1 MSGSSQIE
9 MNSPSNVGYNR
20 VAIRKGASSGDLRQ
34 SSVSSIST
42 KDRLMCFLT
51 GENEDVRT
59 ARLQLSGY
67 LKLLEAE
74 CARLGVARSQ
84 HYDGGKKLFEDFER
98 QKLQLQKWGLHSLI
112 PAFQMQVMSTPNHVY
127 FCSCWLTAQISS
139 LL

>member
-1 MSGSSQIE
+1 

-20 VAIRKGASSGDLRQ
+20 VAIRKGTSTGDLRL
-34 SSVSSIST
+34 SSAPSIST
-42 KDRLMCFLT
+42 KDRLMCFFT

-67 LKLLEAE
+67 LKLLESE

-84 HYDGGKKLFEDFER
+84 HYDGGKKLFDDFER

-112 PAFQMQVMSTPNHVY
+112 PAFQMQVNTVPNHIN
-127 FCSCWLTAQISS
+127 FFGGWLIS
-139 LL
+139 